1 MRIEDAGKI
10 TVVGAGT
17 MGHGIAE
24 VAALAR
30 LSVTLNDRNDEL
42 VSKGLKA
49 ILWSL
54 GKLSEKGLISARD
67 AENAADLLSVEADLE
82 RAVRDADVVIEAV
95 PERMKL
101 KKELFARLD
110 QAAPPEAIL
119 ATNTSSLS
127 ITEIGGVTRR
137 PELVV
142 GMHFFNPPVMMALV
156 EVIRGEKT
164 SDRTMDFTV
173 ELSERFG
180 KTPVRVEKD
189 VHAFIVNRVNLN
201 YGVEAM
207 NMLSRGEATAEE
219 IDSRMKFYEEMPM
232 GPLELMDFGGLD
244 VAYDFITEMGAPM
257 PPIVEEK
264 YRKGELGRKTGKGFY
279 DYTKGGAQY
288 SREAGESIDPT
299 PFYALMVNE
308 AAWLIDNEVCSAETV
323 DLALKLG
330 MAFPWSLLERADE
343 IGLDRLLE
351 SLDQRHAELGDERY
365 KASRLLRQMVED
377 GHTGKAAGQGFYS
390 Y

>member
-1 MRIEDAGKI
+1 MRIGDAGKI

-232 GPLELMDFGGLD
+232 GADGGRAQRGRAPGRAGLRRREDRRAARSRRARLMRGKRARRGG
-244 VAYDFITEMGAPM
+244 
-257 PPIVEEK
+257 
-264 YRKGELGRKTGKGFY
+264 
-279 DYTKGGAQY
+279 
-288 SREAGESIDPT
+288 
-299 PFYALMVNE
+299 
-308 AAWLIDNEVCSAETV
+308 SA
-323 DLALKLG
+323 
-330 MAFPWSLLERADE
+330 
-343 IGLDRLLE
+343 
-351 SLDQRHAELGDERY
+351 
-365 KASRLLRQMVED
+365 
-377 GHTGKAAGQGFYS
+377 
-390 Y
+390 

>member
-1 MRIEDAGKI
+1 MRIEDTGRI
-10 TVVGAGT
+10 TVIGAGT

-24 VAALAR
+24 VAALAGF
-30 LSVTLNDRNDEL
+30 SVTLNDRNEEL
-42 VSKGLKA
+42 VSKGMAA

-54 GKLSEKGLISARD
+54 GKLSEKGVISPRVG
-67 AENAADLLSVEADLE
+67 ENAADLLAVEADLE
-82 RAVRDADVVIEAV
+82 RAVSEANVVIEAV

-119 ATNTSSLS
+119 ASNTSSLS

-137 PELVV
+137 PEQVV

-164 SDRTMDFTV
+164 SDQTMDFAV
-173 ELSERFG
+173 ELSEKFG

-189 VHAFIVNRVNLN
+189 VHAFIVNRINIG
-201 YGVEAM
+201 YGLEAM
-207 NMLSRGEATAEE
+207 RMLSRGEATVEG
-219 IDSRMKFYEEMPM
+219 IDSRMKFHEGMPM

-244 VAYDFITEMGAPM
+244 IAYDFINEMGGPI

-264 YRKGELGRKTGKGFY
+264 FQKGELGRKTGKGFY
-279 DYTKGGAQY
+279 DYSKGGAQY
-288 SREAGESIDPT
+288 SREAGESVDPT
-299 PFYALMVNE
+299 AFYALMVNE

-323 DLALKLG
+323 DLALRLG
-330 MAFPWSLLERADE
+330 MAFPWDLLKRADE
-343 IGLDRLLE
+343 IGLDRLLA
-351 SLDQRHAELGDERY
+351 SLDKRHAELGNERY
-365 KASRLLRQMVED
+365 RASRLLRQMVED
-377 GHTGKAAGQGFYS
+377 GHTGKDAGQGFYS